1 MKERYHVTGMS
12 CSACS
17 SHVEKAVNKL
27 ENVEKASVNLLTE
40 TMDVTYDETK
50 ITSAEIIDAVVKAGY
65 GASVMTE
72 GSAAGAGGQSTSG
85 NAGSTGK
92 STADGKQELQQKL
105 DADARAM
112 KWRLGISIGFLIP
125 LMYVSMHHML
135 KEWFGIPVPAFI
147 VNTMHGNANAMN
159 FALTQFLLLLPIL
172 YVNRK
177 FFSVG
182 FKTLA
187 HRSPNMDSL
196 IALGSGAALVYGI
209 FAMYRISYGLGYGDM
224 AVVEHY
230 AHDLYFESSGTILTL
245 ITVGKYLE
253 TKSKGKTSEAITKL
267 MNLAPKTVT
276 VVRDGKEQVID
287 AADVVQGDI
296 FVIKPG
302 ESVAVDGVILE
313 GKSSFDE
320 SAITGESI
328 PVLKQEG
335 DKVISASI
343 NKAGLIRARATRVG
357 KDTTIAQIISLV
369 EEASS
374 SKAPI
379 ARLADKIAGI
389 FVPTV
394 IGIAIVTFI
403 LWLASGADFEF
414 AMSCGIAVLVIS
426 CPCALGLATP
436 VAIMVGTGKGAENGI
451 LIKSGEALET
461 AHIVDTVVMDKTGT
475 ITYGKPVASECFT
488 PHILVP
494 P

>member
-65 GASVMTE
+65 GASVMIE
-72 GSAAGAGGQSTSG
+72 DSAVGAGGQSTFG
-85 NAGSTGK
+85 NAGSIGR
-92 STADGKQELQQKL
+92 SAADGKQELQQKL

-159 FALTQFLLLLPIL
+159 FAMTQFLLLLPIL

-209 FAMYRISYGLGYGDM
+209 FAMYRISYG
-224 AVVEHY
+224 
-230 AHDLYFESSGTILTL
+230 
-245 ITVGKYLE
+245 
-253 TKSKGKTSEAITKL
+253 
-267 MNLAPKTVT
+267 
-276 VVRDGKEQVID
+276 
-287 AADVVQGDI
+287 
-296 FVIKPG
+296 
-302 ESVAVDGVILE
+302 
-313 GKSSFDE
+313 
-320 SAITGESI
+320 
-328 PVLKQEG
+328 
-335 DKVISASI
+335 
-343 NKAGLIRARATRVG
+343 
-357 KDTTIAQIISLV
+357 
-369 EEASS
+369 
-374 SKAPI
+374 
-379 ARLADKIAGI
+379 
-389 FVPTV
+389 
-394 IGIAIVTFI
+394 
-403 LWLASGADFEF
+403 
-414 AMSCGIAVLVIS
+414 
-426 CPCALGLATP
+426 
-436 VAIMVGTGKGAENGI
+436 
-451 LIKSGEALET
+451 
-461 AHIVDTVVMDKTGT
+461 
-475 ITYGKPVASECFT
+475 
-488 PHILVP
+488 
-494 P
+494 